1 MSSIA
6 TDEIPDGH
14 TLNIALKANNLPT
27 YGTKA
32 MKWARLQ
39 SGESGRKKPGRKGKV
54 AKDSGVDTKEQ
65 EKFFKSQIPGLV
77 AMGIVDEDD
86 QATEVKRRWVA
97 MKKAQVK
104 TSVSPIK
111 SASAKGAEIRLDQAL
126 DDVQLKSTGLSFV
139 TVDQSGPKPIF
150 VFTKGS
156 PSSTAKDS
164 KATAAPKKEALSAK
178 APSLKR
184 KKVEEEEEEEEDD
197 DDDDYDDYDDLDWA
211 CEISKE
217 RLLKK
222 CRKETL
228 QAMCVDFG
236 VSSSG
241 SKEQLADMLSEQL
254 HAETDDEEEEE

>member
-6 TDEIPDGH
+6 TDDIPDGH

-65 EKFFKSQIPGLV
+65 EKFLKSQIPGLV

-86 QATEVKRRWVA
+86 QATEVKRRLVA

-150 VFTKGS
+150 FYTKGS

-184 KKVEEEEEEEEDD
+184 KKVEEEEEEEDD
-197 DDDDYDDYDDLDWA
+197 DDDD
-211 CEISKE
+211 
-217 RLLKK
+217 
-222 CRKETL
+222 
-228 QAMCVDFG
+228 
-236 VSSSG
+236 
-241 SKEQLADMLSEQL
+241 
-254 HAETDDEEEEE
+254 DDETRGIRRSRTPRR